1 METREAEIGTL
12 RALLSEALAERQ
24 TKFAAARE
32 AEGWCGE
39 GALKRTLRRRAGHQ
53 GFEKTMMK
61 PKAMA
66 TKGR

>member
-1 METREAEIGTL
+1 METREADIGML
-12 RALLSEALAERQ
+12 RALLSEAMAERQ
-24 TKFAAARE
+24 TKLAAGE